1 MAIALQADGGG
12 KASNAASDDEDAER
26 LAFRFL
32 HDNVETEGWFGG
44 ILDRTV
50 VLLTKHPVVGKTW
63 KGPRQSVE

>member
-32 HDNVETEGWFGG
+32 HDNVEAGG
-44 ILDRTV
+44 LVWRDLGQNCCAINEASCR
-50 VLLTKHPVVGKTW
+50 
-63 KGPRQSVE
+63 R